1 MCGRYAASGH
11 HGDVRRVATFTA
23 AWLVAAAVAVAVA
36 WQGVGIV
43 TTKVTDER
51 PGPLSSTE
59 VRELA
64 SGATSTTTAVT
75 TPTTA
80 VTSPTTVASTQPTVS
95 TPTTV
100 RTTPTPTPTTVA
112 TASPNTTVTTS
123 PSSSSPPPPSE
134 TRTYN
139 VVGGS
144 AALKFASTGVTV
156 LWATPN
162 SGFEVS
168 VEPENV
174 NGVRVEFESDEHRS
188 RVDGWWDNGPVDR
201 VREEPR

>member
-1 MCGRYAASGH
+1 MRGAYATRGH
-11 HGDVRRVATFTA
+11 HGDVRRVATFAA
-23 AWLVAAAVAVAVA
+23 AWIIAAAVAVGVA

-51 PGPLSSTE
+51 PGPLSGDE

-64 SGATSTTTAVT
+64 SGATSTTTT
-75 TPTTA
+75 SGSTP
-80 VTSPTTVASTQPTVS
+80 STTVASPLES

-100 RTTPTPTPTTVA
+100 TAAPPATTTPPRSTATPTPTTTPPAA
-112 TASPNTTVTTS
+112 TSTAA
-123 PSSSSPPPPSE
+123 PPQAPAPE

-139 VVGGS
+139 LVGGS
-144 AALKFASTGVTV
+144 AALRFTSGGVTV

-174 NGVRVEFESDEHRS
+174 NGVRVQFESDGHRS
-188 RVDGWWDNGPVDR
+188 RVDGWWANGPVDR